1 MRNKVSN
8 FLFPVKQRKVGDGKV
23 EYYLTFRFGIISVIL
38 WDLYCKVFGN
48 D

>member
-1 MRNKVSN
+1 MRKKISN
-8 FLFPVKQRKVGDGKV
+8 FLFPIKAKEIGDGKV
-23 EYYLTFRFGIISVIL
+23 EYYITIRFGIISIWL